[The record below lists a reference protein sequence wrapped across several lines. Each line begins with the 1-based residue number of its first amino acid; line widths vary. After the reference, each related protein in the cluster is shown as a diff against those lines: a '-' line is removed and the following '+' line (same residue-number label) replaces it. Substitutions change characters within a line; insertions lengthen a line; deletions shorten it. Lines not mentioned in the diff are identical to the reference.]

1 MTCSF
6 DIQLG
11 KNIMQEPL
19 FYTKP
24 GTQRDRHV
32 RDIYLRIY
40 LLNTVLYSRDTTQG
54 NGPRGTS
61 LIKAIFTIHRIA
73 FAPARKPYQ

>member
-11 KNIMQEPL
+11 NTIMQEPL

-24 GTQRDRHV
+24 GTQRDRLV
-32 RDIYLRIY
+32 RD
-40 LLNTVLYSRDTTQG
+40 T
-54 NGPRGTS
+54 
-61 LIKAIFTIHRIA
+61 
-73 FAPARKPYQ
+73 